1 LPTLLLYFKRD
12 LINSIF
18 SWNSKFINN
27 FELWHNGK
35 LQLIGIYNSP
45 IATPQGTRI
54 ATYNVDMGFQQRVM
68 KEKGRLGLIV
78 TDILKT
84 QRNGFMWN
92 TPDFTYSRIFT
103 VDSRAV
109 LLTFA
114 YTFGTKF
121 KEKLME
127 NKFSND

>member
-1 LPTLLLYFKRD
+1 M
-12 LINSIF
+12 
-18 SWNSKFINN
+18 INN
-27 FELWHNGK
+27 FKLWQGSR
-35 LQLIGIYNSP
+35 LQVIGIYNSP
-45 IATPQGTRI
+45 IATPQGTRV
-54 ATYNVDMGFQQRVM
+54 ANYNVDSGFQQRLL
-68 KEKGRLGLIV
+68 KDKGRLGLIV

-84 QRNGFMWN
+84 QRNGFSWN